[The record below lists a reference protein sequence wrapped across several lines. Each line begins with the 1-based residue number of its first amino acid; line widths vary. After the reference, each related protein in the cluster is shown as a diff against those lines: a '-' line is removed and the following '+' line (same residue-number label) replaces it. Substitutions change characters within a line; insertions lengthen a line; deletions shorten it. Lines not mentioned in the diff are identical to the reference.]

1 MDPSRRLR
9 VLTMVDVLSVGGG
22 GERIARE
29 IAAHLDQD
37 RFDVSFW
44 TTRTQY
50 STPDGVAALQARGV
64 DVHQMPRERS
74 YDLLA
79 WRPIIAYARQ
89 RKIDVLHTHKFGSNT
104 WGAALS
110 PLMGTPVFVAHE
122 HTWDFSGDRKRML
135 IDRQLIA
142 RRAATVI
149 AVSEED
155 RRRMIELEG
164 LPAAKVRFI
173 PNGIPAPPPPTPGR
187 DLRAELGVASGQ
199 PLICV
204 VATIRPQK
212 ALDVMIRAFV
222 RVRETFPEA
231 VVLIAGGGG
240 EGEGG
245 LLAQLQGLAA
255 ELGVADSVRFL
266 GPRDDVADLI
276 EIADVA
282 ALSSDFEGSPLSV
295 MEYMAAAKPVV
306 ATRVGGLEEQIVDGE
321 NGILVPAQDP
331 DALAGALTRVL
342 GDPAL
347 AKSMGEAGQKLRQEK
362 FSIEATTAQI
372 AALYEELCAARQ

>member
-1 MDPSRRLR
+1 
-9 VLTMVDVLSVGGG
+9 MVDVLSVGGG

-29 IAAHLDQD
+29 IAALLDPD

-50 STPDGVAALQARGV
+50 STADGVAALTARGV
-64 DVHQMPRERS
+64 EVHQMPRQRS

-79 WRPIIAYARQ
+79 WRPIIAFARRQ
-89 RKIDVLHTHKFGSNT
+89 KIDVLHTHKFGSNA
-104 WGAALS
+104 WGAALA
-110 PLMGTPVFVAHE
+110 PLMGGPVFVAHE

-135 IDRQLIA
+135 VDRELIA

-164 LPAAKVRFI
+164 LPAEKVRFI

-187 DLRAELGVASGQ
+187 DLRAELGLAPAQ
-199 PLICV
+199 PVIGV
-204 VATIRPQK
+204 VATVRPQK
-212 ALDVMIRAFV
+212 ALDVMIRAIV
-222 RVRETFPEA
+222 RVRETLPEA

-240 EGEGG
+240 EGKGGG
-245 LLAQLQGLAA
+245 LLGQLQNLAA
-255 ELGVADSVRFL
+255 ELHVGDAVRFL
-266 GPRDDVADLI
+266 GPRDDVSDLI
-276 EIADVA
+276 EICDVT

-306 ATRVGGLEEQIVDGE
+306 ATRVGGLDEQIVDGK
-321 NGILVPAQDP
+321 NGILVPPQDP
-331 DALAGALTRVL
+331 DALAGALIRVL

-347 AKSMGEAGQKLRQEK
+347 AHSMGEAGQAIRREK

-372 AALYEELCAARQ
+372 AGLYEELCAARQ